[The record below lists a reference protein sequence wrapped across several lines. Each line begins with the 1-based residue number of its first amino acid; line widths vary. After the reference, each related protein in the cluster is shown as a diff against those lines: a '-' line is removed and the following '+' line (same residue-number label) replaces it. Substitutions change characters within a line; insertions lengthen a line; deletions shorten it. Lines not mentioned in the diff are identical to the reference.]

1 MTSVEFF
8 THLEHEFSSAIQRR
22 DHKALDEKFLDGS
35 YALRISDDPA
45 RKISRKDWLATLDF
59 YVVKNWQMR
68 DLELREFGDVAIT
81 SLVLFQEAVVRG
93 VDRSGD
99 FFLTDVWIQNTRAA
113 HRMDAANWSIAARYS
128 SPARQLPK
136 PAMVEG

>member
-8 THLEHEFSSAIQRR
+8 THLEQEFSAAIQRR
-22 DHKALDEKFLDGS
+22 DHKRLDQRFLDPN

-45 RKISRKDWLATLDF
+45 RKIPRQDWLATLDV
-59 YVVKNWQMR
+59 YLVKNWQIR

-81 SLVLFQEAVVRG
+81 SLVLFQEAEVRG

-99 FFLTDVWIQNTRAA
+99 FFLTDVWVQNTPGA
-113 HRMDAANWSIAARYS
+113 HRLDAANWRIAARYS
-128 SPARQLPK
+128 SPARQLPRLDILTK
-136 PAMVEG
+136 